1 MTLIRRNNS
10 KNWYYQFQI
19 QGKKF
24 FGSTG
29 TPNKTKAAQVER
41 EMRNRAHSERYLGD
55 SPEITVKDA
64 LEQYV
69 ESRKGTAYYSGMWSG
84 IRKAMG
90 YKLHSKTKAKL
101 PCYGFHPDTLLHE
114 LTTRDFEVLVAKRKA
129 EGDKPATIKHEI
141 GLLRATINEM
151 TKLGFKVNR
160 EIVFPA
166 LKTSYRLRYLDSNE
180 ESALLLELDPER
192 RRNGLKPLET
202 RTPEMTRNVQDNYDI
217 TVFLLDTGCRY
228 SEVANIPWS
237 AIDVD
242 ACTISLY
249 RSKVRNEDVLHMTSR
264 LETVL
269 RRRWEE
275 RRPGQRYV
283 FEDRTGSERGYSTK
297 AIKKAIER
305 AGLNDA
311 AVVKERGGRVTLHTF
326 RHTFASKLVRA
337 GVSLYEVSVLLGHSD
352 PKMTQRYAHLSP
364 NDASRKAVKVI
375 DSLLLNPA

>member
-10 KNWYYQFQI
+10 KNWYFQFQI
-19 QGKKF
+19 QGKKY
-24 FGSTG
+24 FGTTG

-41 EMRNRAHSERYLGD
+41 EIRNRAHSERYLGEAQ
-55 SPEITVKDA
+55 PITIEDA
-64 LEQYV
+64 LTQYV
-69 ESRKGTAYYSGMWSG
+69 EARQGTAYYSGMWSG
-84 IRKAMG
+84 IRKALG
-90 YKLHSKTKAKL
+90 HKLHSKTKAKL
-101 PCYGFHPDTLLHE
+101 PCYGFQPDSFLHE
-114 LTTRDFEVLVAKRKA
+114 LTTRDFEILVAKRKV

-141 GLLRATINEM
+141 GLLRATIKEM
-151 TKLGFKVNR
+151 AKLGFKVNR

-180 ESALLLELDPER
+180 ETALLLALDPER
-192 RRNGLKPLET
+192 LRDGLKPLEE

-237 AIDVD
+237 AIDLTT
-242 ACTISLY
+242 ATISLY

-264 LETVL
+264 LEVIL

-275 RRPGQRYV
+275 RRSGQRYV
-283 FEDRTGSERGYSTK
+283 FEDRTGMERGYSTK
-297 AIKKAIER
+297 SIKKAMNR

-311 AVVKERGGRVTLHTF
+311 AVVKERGGRATLHTL

-364 NDASRKAVKVI
+364 NDASKKAVRVI
-375 DSLLLNPA
+375 DSLLQTA